1 MSRATKLIAAIA
13 ALLTAVGGV
22 IAGVKTL
29 TSDDAPIPVTTIII
43 QEPGDYANY
52 LAENPDH
59 WRG

>member
-29 TSDDAPIPVTTIII
+29 TSDDLPSPATTIII
-43 QEPGDYANY
+43 QAPGDYANF
-52 LAENPDH
+52 LAENPEH
-59 WRG
+59 WQE